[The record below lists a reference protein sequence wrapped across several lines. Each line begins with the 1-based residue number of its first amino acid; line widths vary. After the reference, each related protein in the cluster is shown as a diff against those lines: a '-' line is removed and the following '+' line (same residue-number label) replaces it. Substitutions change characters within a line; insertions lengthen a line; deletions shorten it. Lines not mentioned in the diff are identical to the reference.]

1 MYSTIKLSV
10 LVFLIGLTT
19 SAFAQS
25 DIPPPVWPDPQ
36 KPNPPELSKE
46 SEGISGF
53 RFGVVRYIDIEELG
67 GRKRENDPPV
77 PFPFLNFG
85 YEDINHPETLSL
97 VGYHFESI
105 KEIRSSSNKLILQGV
120 FLVAGLG
127 QGWAI
132 PSGSLLFGMRSPKYY
147 EISFGGNFS
156 QLDPS
161 IVIAC
166 GKTFKYDNTKIPL
179 NLSASI
185 SSDNVRIML
194 TTGFVVKST
203 FIFF

>member
-1 MYSTIKLSV
+1 MLLAIRLSI
-10 LVFLIGLTT
+10 LIILIGLTA
-19 SAFAQS
+19 SSFAQS
-25 DIPPPVWPDPQ
+25 DIPPPVWPDPIR
-36 KPNPPELSKE
+36 PSSPEISKE

-67 GRKRENDPPV
+67 GRKRENDPPE
-77 PFPFLNFG
+77 PFSFFNFD
-85 YEDINHPETLSL
+85 YDDIDHPETLSL

-120 FLVAGLG
+120 LLVAGIG

-132 PSGSLLFGMRSPKYY
+132 PSGSLLFGVRSPKYY

-166 GKTFKYDNTKIPL
+166 GKTFKYDGAKIPI
-179 NLSASI
+179 NLSAAI
-185 SSDNVRIML
+185 SSDNVRVML